1 MAKSHDQKSD
11 ETSNAFEVRKSDEI
25 SSKIGRNGA
34 YKNRSNRSNRSN
46 LMKLVKKSA
55 EWR

>member
-1 MAKSHDQKSD
+1 MAKSNDQKSD
-11 ETSNAFEVRKSDEI
+11 ETSNTFEVRKSDEI

-34 YKNRSNRSNRSN
+34 YKNRSNRSN
-46 LMKLVKKSA
+46 LMKLVEKSA